1 MKFTFD
7 MTVGKLLENP
17 KSRSVFEKYTPQLVH
32 HPMIGMVKHFKLK
45 DLMQYAGKANISQET
60 VKKIQTEL
68 ESLS

>member
-7 MTVGKLLENP
+7 MTVGQLLENP

-60 VKKIQTEL
+60 V
-68 ESLS
+68 